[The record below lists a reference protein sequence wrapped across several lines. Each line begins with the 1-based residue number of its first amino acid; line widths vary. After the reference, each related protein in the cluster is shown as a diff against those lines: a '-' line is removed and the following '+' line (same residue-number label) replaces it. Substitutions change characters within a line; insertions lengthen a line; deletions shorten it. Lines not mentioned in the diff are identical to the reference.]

1 MATAKVYPTGP
12 IDNLIKQMFH
22 LQRFSDNHID
32 RYETLTKREIEVL
45 TLIADGLKNPAIS
58 KELGITRTTV
68 QNHRASIRDK
78 LGIRTPT
85 EYIKYAMAFDLVPF

>member
-1 MATAKVYPTGP
+1 MATAEVYPTGP
-12 IDNLIKQMFH
+12 IDNLIKQMYR
-22 LQRFSDNHID
+22 LQQFSDTHTD

-68 QNHRASIRDK
+68 QNHRASLRDK
-78 LGIRTPT
+78 LGISTPT
-85 EYIKYAMAFDLVPF
+85 EYIKYAMAFDLIQF